1 MINKS
6 QKVFLEKTYGIDVID
21 DLLFKYESD
30 VTLIFDRNKH
40 PFNAYVLSGKLT
52 TISLPD
58 VDRILVSD
66 LINYIEPNNLLAEVE
81 GRHIYIETLI
91 KQFNEFDQSLYKYIP
106 IKRATKPLWL
116 YVEFIRIK
124 EHNLVLAKI
133 IRIFEDTPSA
143 IINFQ
148 KTYQDPLTRLF
159 TRETLKLHLD
169 NIKNFDNA
177 YFMYLDIDGFKKI
190 NDQYGHQMGDKFLID
205 LSNHFIGNWEKDVI
219 YYRLGGDEFA
229 VYCSNKTEDI
239 CERVKKLISDV
250 ESLNE
255 ITKKHK
261 ISASVGIVKITP
273 SNVGCH
279 NLLNLGDNLMYQAKA
294 KGPGNFIIENNL

>member
-1 MINKS
+1 MINKN
-6 QKVFLEKTYGIDVID
+6 QKDFLENTYGIDVID

-30 VTLIFDRNKH
+30 VTLIFDSNKH
-40 PFNAYVLSGKLT
+40 PFSAYVLSGKLT
-52 TISLPD
+52 SISLPD
-58 VDRILVSD
+58 VDRILVSE